1 MTQMGIPIDR
11 WPTDIHAH
19 VGSVQGFE
27 RFFSSC
33 QRVVNNNGSIYLF
46 LYCSLF

>member
-33 QRVVNNNGSIYLF
+33 QRVVNNQWIHYAYF
-46 LYCSLF
+46 YFVRF